1 VPFCRAANSALAMI
15 PCWRLYLAMDR
26 QKTLERLRRL
36 GAQRRTREI
45 MLAVVL
51 TIAAFA
57 FLASA
62 ILGSDTALDGTQ
74 SVENDPR
81 HYETAG
87 KAPPQ

>member
-1 VPFCRAANSALAMI
+1 MHQPGI
-15 PCWRLYLAMDR
+15 
-26 QKTLERLRRL
+26 LEHLRRL

-45 MLAVVL
+45 LLAVVL

-62 ILGSDTALDGTQ
+62 IFGEDGVRDGSLSAQG
-74 SVENDPR
+74 EA

-87 KAPPQ
+87 KHQPQ

>member
-1 VPFCRAANSALAMI
+1 M

-26 QKTLERLRRL
+26 QKILEWFRRLR
-36 GAQRRTREI
+36 AQRRTREI

-62 ILGSDTALDGTQ
+62 ILGGDTAPDGTQ
-74 SVENDPR
+74 SVQNDPR

>member
-1 VPFCRAANSALAMI
+1 MGCR
-15 PCWRLYLAMDR
+15 RLYLVMDR

-62 ILGSDTALDGTQ
+62 ILGSDVGTDGTQ
-74 SVENDPR
+74 SVQSEPG
-81 HYETAG
+81 HYATAG

>member
-1 VPFCRAANSALAMI
+1 
-15 PCWRLYLAMDR
+15 MDR
-26 QKTLERLRRL
+26 QRILERLRRF

-62 ILGSDTALDGTQ
+62 ILGSDQASDGTQ
-74 SVENDPR
+74 SVQSDPR

>member
-1 VPFCRAANSALAMI
+1 
-15 PCWRLYLAMDR
+15 
-26 QKTLERLRRL
+26 
-36 GAQRRTREI
+36 

-62 ILGSDTALDGTQ
+62 ILGGDTAPDGTQ
-74 SVENDPR
+74 SVQNDPR

>member
-1 VPFCRAANSALAMI
+1 
-15 PCWRLYLAMDR
+15 
-26 QKTLERLRRL
+26 
-36 GAQRRTREI
+36 

-87 KAPPQ
+87 KAPSQ

>member
-1 VPFCRAANSALAMI
+1 
-15 PCWRLYLAMDR
+15 MDR
-26 QKTLERLRRL
+26 QRILERLRRL
-36 GAQRRTREI
+36 GAQRRIREVT
-45 MLAVVL
+45 LAVVL

-62 ILGSDTALDGTQ
+62 ILGSDRASDGTQ
-74 SVENDPR
+74 SVQSDPR